1 MTLVERYL
9 SAVRFFLPRRQQ
21 DDIVRELSEN
31 LASDIEARSDALGR
45 DLTELEIADVLR
57 RHGHPVVVAGRYG
70 QRQQLIGP
78 VFFPIY
84 VIALKIGLGV
94 AAVVTVALSVIGAA
108 WNGASA
114 PHLLDGLLAFPERAL
129 IVFGWTTL
137 AFAALDMMGTRG
149 QIKPDWD
156 PRKIPDWMVGVRA
169 QPRPAR
175 VNAIVELVFGL
186 VGLGWLLSVPASP
199 WFAMG
204 PLAAVLDFAPVWRTW
219 YVPLVIVA
227 AAQLALD
234 AHAVVWPALNRR
246 RISLKLGL
254 LGAQLV
260 VALSILSAQVWVV
273 AEPGVTTLGNHR
285 AAEVVQWVNIG
296 FGIGFGV
303 VIVITIIEI
312 GKQYYRLRTSNAAVS
327 PLS

>member
-31 LASDIEARSDALGR
+31 LTSDIEARSDALGR
-45 DLTELEIADVLR
+45 ELTEIEVADILR

-84 VIALKIGLGV
+84 LLALKIGLGA
-94 AAVVTVALSVIGAA
+94 AAVVTVVVAVIGAA
-108 WNGASA
+108 WRGASV

-129 IVFGWTTL
+129 IVFAWTT
-137 AFAALDMMGTRG
+137 AGFAVLDMIGTRA
-149 QIKPDWD
+149 QLKPDWD
-156 PRKIPDWMVGVRA
+156 PRKIPDWMVGARR
-169 QPRPAR
+169 QPRHAR
-175 VNAIVELVFGL
+175 FNSLVELVFGF
-186 VGLGWLLSVPASP
+186 VGLAWMLSVPASP

-219 YVPLVIVA
+219 YVPLVVVTA
-227 AAQLALD
+227 VQLAVD
-234 AHAVVWPALNRR
+234 VHALVWPTPDRR
-246 RISLKLGL
+246 RTSVKLAL

-273 AEPGVTTLGNHR
+273 VKPGVTTLGNHR
-285 AAEVVQWVNIG
+285 AAEIVQWVNVG
-296 FGIGFGV
+296 FGIGCGV
-303 VIVITIIEI
+303 VIVVTIIEI
-312 GKQYYRLRTSNAAVS
+312 GKQYYRLRTSGNVVNAEQ
-327 PLS
+327 